1 LGKYAEAIYGNAH
14 MFTLYYDDVPRHY
27 IIFDS
32 TRMKLLNSNT
42 AEFIKYHE
50 IGHIELEHYK
60 VDGYHISQEMNANL
74 YALYNCK
81 ISLNDYIKS
90 GMVGFYGDMIK
101 TFSKRKYAF
110 AYFFVAIDVILDLI
124 SILLFKLGIRR

>member
-1 LGKYAEAIYGNAH
+1 MEAIYGNAH
-14 MFTLYYDDVPRHY
+14 IFTLYYDDVPRHY

-32 TRMKLLNSNT
+32 NRMKLLNSNT

-90 GMVGFYGDMIK
+90 GMVGFYGDMTK

-110 AYFFVAIDVILDLI
+110 AYFFVVIDVIPDL
-124 SILLFKLGIRR
+124 